1 MIIKNYRKSH
11 LAHLFSPNLSQES
24 ANRRLRRWIIGDQKL
39 CEELRKVGFFDHQRD
54 HFFTKKEVELLF
66 EYIGEP
72 CNWLNIT
79 ILNNSRCQRCQG
91 VKVSWCQTKCRARKF
106 AYKLYLKYI
115 YILKV
120 QNDILVMYFDT
131 LTLWHHVVSL
141 LMLFPKNIV
150 FGNNLYAF
158 WQNQHKL
165 PYRCS
170 GYLQLPR
177 SFGVRKENP
186 AANKS
191 NERIRR
197 TKAHRNAC
205 RQKRLRLQDI
215 YQILQKGVKAQRFH
229 TFFSF
234 TLCLP

>member
-1 MIIKNYRKSH
+1 MS
-11 LAHLFSPNLSQES
+11 
-24 ANRRLRRWIIGDQKL
+24 
-39 CEELRKVGFFDHQRD
+39 
-54 HFFTKKEVELLF
+54 
-66 EYIGEP
+66 
-72 CNWLNIT
+72 
-79 ILNNSRCQRCQG
+79 NSF
-91 VKVSWCQTKCRARKF
+91 RARKI

-120 QNDILVMYFDT
+120 QNDIFGDVLWHFDT

-158 WQNQHKL
+158 WHNQHKL

-186 AANKS
+186 AT
-191 NERIRR
+191 IV
-197 TKAHRNAC
+197 
-205 RQKRLRLQDI
+205 I
-215 YQILQKGVKAQRFH
+215 YSSHYWVNGEFQRKTEKFREIQRYSEMGIQILIVGRD
-229 TFFSF
+229 
-234 TLCLP
+234 

>member
-1 MIIKNYRKSH
+1 
-11 LAHLFSPNLSQES
+11 
-24 ANRRLRRWIIGDQKL
+24 
-39 CEELRKVGFFDHQRD
+39 
-54 HFFTKKEVELLF
+54 
-66 EYIGEP
+66 
-72 CNWLNIT
+72 
-79 ILNNSRCQRCQG
+79 
-91 VKVSWCQTKCRARKF
+91 
-106 AYKLYLKYI
+106 
-115 YILKV
+115 
-120 QNDILVMYFDT
+120 
-131 LTLWHHVVSL
+131 
-141 LMLFPKNIV
+141 MLFPKNIV

-158 WQNQHKL
+158 WHNQHKL

-229 TFFSF
+229 TFFRSHSACHSHLIF
-234 TLCLP
+234 TQKTQTEIIRDNQRNLEIFRDIQRWAFKF

>member
-1 MIIKNYRKSH
+1 
-11 LAHLFSPNLSQES
+11 
-24 ANRRLRRWIIGDQKL
+24 
-39 CEELRKVGFFDHQRD
+39 
-54 HFFTKKEVELLF
+54 
-66 EYIGEP
+66 
-72 CNWLNIT
+72 
-79 ILNNSRCQRCQG
+79 
-91 VKVSWCQTKCRARKF
+91 
-106 AYKLYLKYI
+106 
-115 YILKV
+115 
-120 QNDILVMYFDT
+120 
-131 LTLWHHVVSL
+131 
-141 LMLFPKNIV
+141 MLFPKNIV

-229 TFFSF
+229 TFFLSF
-234 TLCLP
+234 TTLLPSSFIHRIIESTENFREKQRNLEKFREIRRWAFKN

>member
-1 MIIKNYRKSH
+1 
-11 LAHLFSPNLSQES
+11 
-24 ANRRLRRWIIGDQKL
+24 
-39 CEELRKVGFFDHQRD
+39 
-54 HFFTKKEVELLF
+54 
-66 EYIGEP
+66 
-72 CNWLNIT
+72 
-79 ILNNSRCQRCQG
+79 
-91 VKVSWCQTKCRARKF
+91 
-106 AYKLYLKYI
+106 
-115 YILKV
+115 
-120 QNDILVMYFDT
+120 
-131 LTLWHHVVSL
+131 
-141 LMLFPKNIV
+141 MLFPKNIV

-229 TFFSF
+229 TFFLSF
-234 TLCLP
+234 TTLLPSSFIHRIIESTENFREFQRKTEKFREIQRRAFKN

>member
-1 MIIKNYRKSH
+1 MS
-11 LAHLFSPNLSQES
+11 
-24 ANRRLRRWIIGDQKL
+24 
-39 CEELRKVGFFDHQRD
+39 
-54 HFFTKKEVELLF
+54 
-66 EYIGEP
+66 
-72 CNWLNIT
+72 
-79 ILNNSRCQRCQG
+79 NSF
-91 VKVSWCQTKCRARKF
+91 RARKI

-120 QNDILVMYFDT
+120 QNDIFGDVLWHFDT

-177 SFGVRKENP
+177 SFGVRKKIGMPTDNPGYEYKTFIKYYKRVWRQDAFTPFFYRSPLCYHRHLFIALLSQRRISENFRE
-186 AANKS
+186 KQ
-191 NERIRR
+191 RISENFRE
-197 TKAHRNAC
+197 
-205 RQKRLRLQDI
+205 
-215 YQILQKGVKAQRFH
+215 F
-229 TFFSF
+229 
-234 TLCLP
+234 

>member
-1 MIIKNYRKSH
+1 MS
-11 LAHLFSPNLSQES
+11 
-24 ANRRLRRWIIGDQKL
+24 
-39 CEELRKVGFFDHQRD
+39 
-54 HFFTKKEVELLF
+54 
-66 EYIGEP
+66 
-72 CNWLNIT
+72 
-79 ILNNSRCQRCQG
+79 NSF
-91 VKVSWCQTKCRARKF
+91 RARKI

-120 QNDILVMYFDT
+120 QNDIFGDVLWHFDT

-177 SFGVRKENP
+177 SFGVKKKNRD
-186 AANKS
+186 ANWQSKL
-191 NERIRR
+191 RI
-197 TKAHRNAC
+197 
-205 RQKRLRLQDI
+205 QDFHK
-215 YQILQKGVKAQRFH
+215 ILQKGVKARRFH
-229 TFFSF
+229 TFFLSF
-234 TLCLP
+234 TTLLPSSFIHRIIESTENFREKQRNLEKFREIRRRAFKNW

>member
-1 MIIKNYRKSH
+1 MIIKTYQKSH

-72 CNWLNIT
+72 CNWLNIN

-91 VKVSWCQTKCRARKF
+91 VKVSNSFRATKF

-120 QNDILVMYFDT
+120 QNDIFGDVLWHFDT

-158 WQNQHKL
+158 WHNQHKL

-229 TFFSF
+229 TLFSF

>member
-1 MIIKNYRKSH
+1 
-11 LAHLFSPNLSQES
+11 
-24 ANRRLRRWIIGDQKL
+24 
-39 CEELRKVGFFDHQRD
+39 
-54 HFFTKKEVELLF
+54 
-66 EYIGEP
+66 
-72 CNWLNIT
+72 
-79 ILNNSRCQRCQG
+79 
-91 VKVSWCQTKCRARKF
+91 
-106 AYKLYLKYI
+106 
-115 YILKV
+115 
-120 QNDILVMYFDT
+120 
-131 LTLWHHVVSL
+131 
-141 LMLFPKNIV
+141 MLFPKNIV

-158 WQNQHKL
+158 WHNQHKL

-215 YQILQKGVKAQRFH
+215 YQILQKGVKARRFH
-229 TFFSF
+229 TFFLSF
-234 TLCLP
+234 TTLLPSSFIHRIIESTENFREKQRNLEKFREIRRYSEMGIQILIVGRFSLCNFASTNQNNLKLCTKLKSLKILISVRFARQLERMARLSSVPLMFAEH

>member
-1 MIIKNYRKSH
+1 
-11 LAHLFSPNLSQES
+11 
-24 ANRRLRRWIIGDQKL
+24 
-39 CEELRKVGFFDHQRD
+39 
-54 HFFTKKEVELLF
+54 
-66 EYIGEP
+66 
-72 CNWLNIT
+72 
-79 ILNNSRCQRCQG
+79 
-91 VKVSWCQTKCRARKF
+91 
-106 AYKLYLKYI
+106 
-115 YILKV
+115 
-120 QNDILVMYFDT
+120 MYFDT

-158 WQNQHKL
+158 WHNQHKL

-229 TFFSF
+229 TFFYRSP
-234 TLCLP
+234 LCYHRHLFIALLSQRRISENFREKQRNLEKFRDGLSKIDSLSWFVM

>member
-1 MIIKNYRKSH
+1 MS
-11 LAHLFSPNLSQES
+11 
-24 ANRRLRRWIIGDQKL
+24 
-39 CEELRKVGFFDHQRD
+39 
-54 HFFTKKEVELLF
+54 
-66 EYIGEP
+66 
-72 CNWLNIT
+72 
-79 ILNNSRCQRCQG
+79 NSF
-91 VKVSWCQTKCRARKF
+91 RARKI

-120 QNDILVMYFDT
+120 QNDIFGDVLWHFDT

-229 TFFSF
+229 TFFLSF
-234 TLCLP
+234 TTLLPSSFIHRIIESTENFREKQRNLEKFRDIQRWAFKFWLSVGFSYVPLHRQTKTT